1 MKAMTQKDYL
11 WCALHLLLDDEESAS
26 LLCPA
31 CREEAEKDRCPVC
44 GREKEETAQEENPA
58 FDWARFQQLKEGT
71 GHD

>member
-1 MKAMTQKDYL
+1 MTQKDYL
-11 WCALHLLLDDEESAS
+11 WCALHLLLDDEEAAS

-31 CREEAEKDRCPVC
+31 CREEAEKGRCPVC
-44 GREKEETAQEENPA
+44 GREKEETVREENPA